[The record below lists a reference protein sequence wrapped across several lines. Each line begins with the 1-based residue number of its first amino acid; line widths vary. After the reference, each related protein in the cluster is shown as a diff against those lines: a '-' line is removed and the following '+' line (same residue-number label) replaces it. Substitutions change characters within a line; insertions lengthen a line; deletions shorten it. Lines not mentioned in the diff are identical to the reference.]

1 MLLLCTYELYNYI
14 SYQVE
19 NCENDNKTLKIIAKT
34 VKIILVSQQTLKII
48 TVKITAKTLKI
59 ILFSQRTVKIIA
71 KTVKI
76 TLFSQQTV
84 KSYDK
89 KLKITRFT

>member
-1 MLLLCTYELYNYI
+1 MLLLCTYELINYI

-19 NCENDNKTLKIIAKT
+19 NYENN
-34 VKIILVSQQTLKII
+34 S
-48 TVKITAKTLKI
+48 
-59 ILFSQRTVKIIA
+59 

-84 KSYDK
+84 K
-89 KLKITRFT
+89 

>member
-1 MLLLCTYELYNYI
+1 MRLFCTYELYNYI

-34 VKIILVSQQTLKII
+34 VKIILFSQQTLKII
-48 TVKITAKTLKI
+48 TKTVKI

-84 KSYDK
+84 K
-89 KLKITRFT
+89 